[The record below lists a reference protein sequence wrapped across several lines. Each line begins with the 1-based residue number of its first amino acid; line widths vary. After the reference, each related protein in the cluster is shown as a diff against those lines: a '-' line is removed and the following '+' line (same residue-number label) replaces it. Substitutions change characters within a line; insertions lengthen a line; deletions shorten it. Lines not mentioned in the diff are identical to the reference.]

1 MKKILKTIFV
11 FILSM
16 FLLLNPIFNIYAQE
30 TETNQIKYVGGKA
43 SADGVKISKTISKSN
58 LENYF
63 DITLTVETTSKI
75 EEITKAQD
83 LAVVLVMDISNTMNE
98 KFKGGG
104 SSTKISAAKNSAI
117 DFIKEFYK
125 YSMNSNAVRQIG
137 LVTFNRDSHD
147 IFGGL
152 KNVNSTSKTT
162 LIDSVNGITAPS
174 GADIKWTN
182 MESGLKMGN
191 DLLATTSVKNK
202 YIIFLTDGLPTTYI
216 KSGYEG
222 YTPANTTHNS
232 NKGYVEGNFYNFVK
246 NKKVP
251 GTNYSEF
258 GARKAELQAYGM
270 KNNGIKIYS
279 IGIGITSQS
288 TLYHLQYET
297 TGDGYI
303 LDQTVDT
310 DTEKNNHN
318 YTRGVTYR
326 VPRYYTILP
335 GVNVPS
341 KNATTDASVRAKY
354 NDTSYYETWLSEYIG
369 SDAIGTNE
377 KNRKYY
383 YDSDN
388 KTALENAYKEIFNDI
403 KEMTDQEINASWVAE
418 DPMNASG
425 QTKNIQFVG
434 LYDDNMNLKNELN
447 TANAGESDTASYN
460 EAKDTIS
467 WDLKTSTRTETKKQE
482 NGKKVMYYKYEIK
495 YKIRLE
501 NELKDFV
508 EKKDY
513 STNGKTYLD
522 YVVIENINGVN
533 VRSEKRTLE
542 FPVPKV
548 EGYLGTLEFTKK
560 SSYKDQIVSGAV
572 FELVHS
578 DDCPCLNERK
588 HMNAN
593 FKLTSTSN
601 SNGKVTFN
609 NIPSG
614 HTYKLKEVK
623 TDDYHTLNE
632 TIYDVKV
639 SYGKTTHN
647 IENSTVINNIN
658 TKDLV
663 IVKEVK
669 NITINKSFD
678 FEINATYKEEKL
690 NGTYKVIRTINR
702 RDTNEEITFVDG
714 VAKFKLKHNES
725 ITIKNL
731 PIKINFNIKELNIDG
746 FNVKYQ
752 VNDGNIKKFNDKEL
766 ENNTLEDNMKIKFI
780 NSSGYVMPGTGSS
793 GMLILAI
800 IGTLL
805 LLIPILYISVNILK
819 KD

>member
-1 MKKILKTIFV
+1 MKKILKTNFV

-222 YTPANTTHNS
+222 YTPAKTTHNS

-467 WDLKTSTRTETKKQE
+467 WNLKTSTRTETKKQE

-593 FKLTSTSN
+593 YKLTSTSN

-614 HTYKLKEVK
+614 HTYKLKEIN
-623 TDDYHTLNE
+623 TDEYHNINE
-632 TIYDVKV
+632 TIYDVNV
-639 SYGKTTHN
+639 SYGKTIHN

-669 NITINKSFD
+669 NITTNKSFD
-678 FEINATYKEEKL
+678 FEINATYKEKKI
-690 NGTYKVIRTINR
+690 NGTYQVIRTTNG

-714 VAKFKLKHNES
+714 AATFKLKHNES

-752 VNDGNIKKFNDKEL
+752 VNDGNIRKFNDKEL